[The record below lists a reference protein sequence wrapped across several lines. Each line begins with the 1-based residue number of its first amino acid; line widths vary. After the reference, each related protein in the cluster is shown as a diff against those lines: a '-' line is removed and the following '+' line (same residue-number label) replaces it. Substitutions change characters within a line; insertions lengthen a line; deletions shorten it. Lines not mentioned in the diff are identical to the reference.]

1 MVNNVRHIYIHD
13 TNRSY
18 LGIGYNNIKG
28 DDNSIFSKNMV
39 GQHMN
44 AADRKQLE
52 IAHLKLDDVRQD
64 IVNLKNDMEKAH
76 EKTEE
81 SLRFIKENLF
91 NPHEGLWAE
100 TKLNTQFRENTTKWR
115 GVIGVGFVALLVEKV
130 WSMFTGG

>member
-1 MVNNVRHIYIHD
+1 
-13 TNRSY
+13 
-18 LGIGYNNIKG
+18 
-28 DDNSIFSKNMV
+28 
-39 GQHMN
+39 MN

-76 EKTEE
+76 EKTDE

-100 TKLNTQFRENTTKWR
+100 TKLNSQFRVNTTKWK
-115 GVIGVGFVALLVEKV
+115 GVIGVGFVALVIEKA
-130 WSMFTGG
+130 WSIIAGG

>member
-1 MVNNVRHIYIHD
+1 MGSGRSVIREGD
-13 TNRSY
+13 TTSLRTGRN
-18 LGIGYNNIKG
+18 G
-28 DDNSIFSKNMV
+28 DEMTPIWNDYME
-39 GQHMN
+39 
-44 AADRKQLE
+44 DRKQLE

-64 IVNLKNDMEKAH
+64 IVDLKNDMEKAH

-100 TKLNTQFRENTTKWR
+100 TKLNSQFRENTTKWR

-130 WSMFTGG
+130 WSIFTGG

>member
-1 MVNNVRHIYIHD
+1 
-13 TNRSY
+13 
-18 LGIGYNNIKG
+18 
-28 DDNSIFSKNMV
+28 
-39 GQHMN
+39 MN

-64 IVNLKNDMEKAH
+64 IVELKNDMEKAH

-100 TKLNTQFRENTTKWR
+100 TKLNTQFRTDTKKWR
-115 GVIGVGFVALLVEKV
+115 GVIGAGFIGLIFKHV
-130 WSMFTGG
+130 WDIFQP